1 MVEGH
6 NAQEL
11 FNTVFGKTVQVLVKY
26 TDTYVQDSYDS
37 IAIFLCIHLVQRY
50 QLLCHK
56 RCVPGKG
63 FSTVPIE
70 ISTLKHSI
78 N

>member
-56 RCVPGKG
+56 RCVPG
-63 FSTVPIE
+63 E
-70 ISTLKHSI
+70 CLMKHSI